1 MLIHRSDESDRDCEC
16 TGQSCLCNAFSTH
29 KNSLALSAKI
39 IKERYDLNQ
48 TCSKPWH
55 ELLSWFC
62 LAVLEYSH
70 CNSSLSGDSCRWGDV
85 AHAEWILFFQ
95 SLAYAW
101 RGKVVLFWKDQVAMH
116 GLPPCERRL
125 WACVYIPWAHASTTG
140 LWEDLRGALHWD
152 WAVVLIL
159 KISVNSRI

>member
-1 MLIHRSDESDRDCEC
+1 MKAIVIA
-16 TGQSCLCNAFSTH
+16 NAKVASRMHFLLRKCST
-29 KNSLALSAKI
+29 KCIKTVAPSAKI
-39 IKERYDLNQ
+39 IKERCDLDQ
-48 TCSKPWH
+48 TCRKPWL
-55 ELLSWFC
+55 ELLYRWCC

-125 WACVYIPWAHASTTG
+125 WACVYIPWAHASATG
-140 LWEDLRGALHWD
+140 LWEDLRGALYWD